1 MRIEI
6 ATWGLGPQPWREIQS
21 QKWFTMAEE
30 VLGSVVN
37 MVPSFENGI
46 ASENR
51 KKQVHQQ
58 RIKTNKIAAY
68 FRKDRRKVM

>member
-1 MRIEI
+1 
-6 ATWGLGPQPWREIQS
+6 
-21 QKWFTMAEE
+21 MAEE

-58 RIKTNKIAAY
+58 RNKTNKIAEY